1 MIAKLPGWLRPAP
14 DSNVANDIR
23 RGKSPW
29 TDAVHML
36 WSIWVFITPAMS
48 DGYNWTWAAI
58 TLVTYPLF
66 VILFVTAQFAPASIS
81 YRYGLALAALGI
93 VLVPW
98 YPSGISY
105 VIYGCVLV
113 RSKSISFNRY
123 YLRLVA
129 INAVCLTVCWYA
141 HYPWQVMISVP
152 AMTFVIGTIINVE
165 RLSEE
170 KDSEL
175 RLSQDEVR
183 RLAATAER
191 ERIGRDLHDLLGHT
205 LSLITLKLELS
216 RRLFDRDNDAAR
228 REVGEAEAV
237 ARHAL
242 AEVRAAVSGIRATG
256 MAGELAAAKLLL
268 NTSGVHFDY
277 DSELPELPAAT
288 EGALALVLR
297 EAVTNIHRHARAT
310 RAEANVAV
318 VDGQI
323 ALRISDDGRGC
334 HGDEGNG
341 LCGMRERVRAL
352 GGTLELSSLKGQGT
366 RLQVGVPLPA
376 TVHPLP
382 QRVLPREAEDAGR
395 GEQRAS

>member
-36 WSIWVFITPAMS
+36 WSVWVFITPAMGM
-48 DGYNWTWAAI
+48 GYDWTWAAI
-58 TLVTYPLF
+58 TLVSYPLF
-66 VILFVTAQFAPASIS
+66 VFLFAAAQLVSSRIA
-81 YRYGLALAALGI
+81 YRYGIALAVLGI
-93 VLVPW
+93 GLAPW

-105 VIYGCVLV
+105 IIYGCVMV
-113 RSKSISFNRY
+113 RTKSISFYRY
-123 YLRLVA
+123 YLRLLA
-129 INAVCLTVCWYA
+129 INAIFLAVAWYVD
-141 HYPWQVMISVP
+141 YPWQAMISVP

-170 KDSEL
+170 KDAEL

-228 REVGEAEAV
+228 REVEEAEAV

-242 AEVRAAVSGIRATG
+242 AEVRSAVSGIRATG
-256 MAGELAAAKLLL
+256 MVAELAAAKLLL

-288 EGALALVLR
+288 EGALALILR

-310 RAEANVAV
+310 RAEANVGI
-318 VDGQI
+318 VDGRI
-323 ALRISDDGRGC
+323 ALRVTDDGRGC
-334 HGDEGNG
+334 HGGEGNG

-352 GGTLELSSLKGQGT
+352 GGTLELTSLKGQGT

-382 QRVLPREAEDAGR
+382 QRALPRDVDEANP

>member
-36 WSIWVFITPAMS
+36 WSIWVFITPAMG
-48 DGYNWTWAAI
+48 DGYNWTWAVI

-66 VILFVTAQFAPASIS
+66 VILFMASQFAPASIA
-81 YRYGLALAALGI
+81 YRYGMALAALGI

-123 YLRLVA
+123 YLRLVV
-129 INAVCLTVCWYA
+129 INAICLAVCWYA

-152 AMTFVIGTIINVE
+152 AMTFVIGTTINVE

-170 KDSEL
+170 KDAEL

-228 REVGEAEAV
+228 REVEEAEAV

-268 NTSGVHFDY
+268 NASGVHFAY

-310 RAEANVAV
+310 RAEATIAV
-318 VDGQI
+318 IDGRI
-323 ALRISDDGRGC
+323 ALRVNDDGRGC
-334 HGDEGNG
+334 HGGEGNG

-366 RLQVGVPLPA
+366 HLLVGVPLPA
-376 TVHPLP
+376 KVHPLP
-382 QRVLPREAEDAGR
+382 QRALLHDLDDESR

>member
-277 DSELPELPAAT
+277 ESELPELPAAT

-318 VDGQI
+318 VNGQI

>member
-14 DSNVANDIR
+14 DSNVASDIR

-48 DGYNWTWAAI
+48 DGYTWTWAAI

-66 VILFVTAQFAPASIS
+66 VILFMAAQFAPASIS
-81 YRYGLALAALGI
+81 DRYGMALAALGI

-105 VIYGCVLV
+105 VIYGCVMV
-113 RSKSISFNRY
+113 RSKTISFNRY

-129 INAVCLTVCWYA
+129 INAVCLAVCWYA
-141 HYPWQVMISVP
+141 NYPWQVLISVP
-152 AMTFVIGTIINVE
+152 AMTFVIGTTINVE

-170 KDSEL
+170 KDAEL

-191 ERIGRDLHDLLGHT
+191 ERISRDLHDLLGHT

-228 REVGEAEAV
+228 REVEEAEAV

-268 NTSGVHFDY
+268 NTSGVYFTY
-277 DSELPELPAAT
+277 DSELPELPTAT

-310 RAEANVAV
+310 RAEAAIAV
-318 VDGQI
+318 IDGRI
-323 ALRISDDGRGC
+323 ALRITDDGRGC

-352 GGTLELSSLKGQGT
+352 GGRLELTSTKGQGT
-366 RLQVGVPLPA
+366 RLQVDVPLPA

-382 QRVLPREAEDAGR
+382 QRTFPREVDDADR